1 MEPGVYIAT
10 CVGVVDLGEQ
20 YSEKFKNYRNEVQF
34 IWELSGET
42 VEVDGEVKPR
52 QLSRT
57 FSFAVGKK
65 SSLRGFLSSWNGV
78 QYSDEQ
84 FGELEVFDQVGRA
97 CQLNVVLNDTGEY
110 ANVDSVIPLPKGM
123 PAPKTDTEPICWDM
137 ERWDDAVFQALPE
150 WVQEKIKKSTQYQKE
165 HTPTDTVD
173 FPGSGGAKRTLQG
186 RRGLSHLK
194 LIPLA
199 SSSHGNAYLV
209 EDGTTCLLI
218 ECGVSWKNSRS

>member
-1 MEPGVYIAT
+1 MKIKDRAKPKLPPVEPGVYIAT

-65 SSLRGFLSSWNGV
+65 SSLRGFMSSWNGV

-110 ANVDSVIPLPKGM
+110 ANVDSAIPLPKGM
-123 PAPKTDTEPICWDM
+123 PAPKPDTEPICWDM

-150 WVQEKIKKSTQYQKE
+150 WVQEKIKKATQYQ
-165 HTPTDTVD
+165 
-173 FPGSGGAKRTLQG
+173 
-186 RRGLSHLK
+186 
-194 LIPLA
+194 
-199 SSSHGNAYLV
+199 
-209 EDGTTCLLI
+209 
-218 ECGVSWKNSRS
+218 

>member
-1 MEPGVYIAT
+1 MKIKDRAKPKLPPVEPGVYIAT

-123 PAPKTDTEPICWDM
+123 WDTASRTAAGCSTAP
-137 ERWDDAVFQALPE
+137 DDAPSSNPSASCRTCPAGLAAAL
-150 WVQEKIKKSTQYQKE
+150 S
-165 HTPTDTVD
+165 
-173 FPGSGGAKRTLQG
+173 GSGRESDNPRCGCRSV
-186 RRGLSHLK
+186 RSWLS
-194 LIPLA
+194 
-199 SSSHGNAYLV
+199 
-209 EDGTTCLLI
+209 LLSAI
-218 ECGVSWKNSRS
+218 FSRS

>member
-1 MEPGVYIAT
+1 MKIKDRAKPKLPPVEPGVYIAT

-123 PAPKTDTEPICWDM
+123 PAPKTGTEPICWDM
-137 ERWDDAVFQALPE
+137 ERWDDAVFQVLPE

-173 FPGSGGAKRTLQG
+173 FPDQAERSGLC
-186 RRGLSHLK
+186 
-194 LIPLA
+194 
-199 SSSHGNAYLV
+199 
-209 EDGTTCLLI
+209 EDESGCPI
-218 ECGVSWKNSRS
+218 

>member
-1 MEPGVYIAT
+1 MKIKDRAKPKLPPVEPGVYIAT

-42 VEVDGEVKPR
+42 VEVDGAVKPR

-65 SSLRGFLSSWNGV
+65 GSLRGFLSSWNGV

-173 FPGSGGAKRTLQG
+173 FPAQAERSGLCKDEGG
-186 RRGLSHLK
+186 CP
-194 LIPLA
+194 I
-199 SSSHGNAYLV
+199 
-209 EDGTTCLLI
+209 
-218 ECGVSWKNSRS
+218 